1 MRLTPV
7 AFSYFKKYVQREIA
21 KATGVAVYK
30 PVQGWREV
38 RKKRWYYDEN
48 RPWTDAAKSE
58 NLPNKFHK
66 PVLIEPIADEEWTV
80 FKGDRVS
87 KLLPSVDIFLYSE
100 GCVSVKIKM
109 VVPALLQS
117 LVTLYFLTTFVNFDN
132 SKPRFKPRF
141 VVRIKHK
148 LL

>member
-100 GCVSVKIKM
+100 GCVSVC
-109 VVPALLQS
+109 LL
-117 LVTLYFLTTFVNFDN
+117 VYTPVITGNDKTMC
-132 SKPRFKPRF
+132 FKGNKR
-141 VVRIKHK
+141 VE
-148 LL
+148 LG